1 MQAINWVLRFLG
13 LVFLILFQVLVL
25 NKLSVSTYVHPYVYP
40 MFILLLP
47 FDTPKWLMLPLA
59 FGIGLTIDMFNNTA
73 GMHASA
79 CVFIAFIRPQLIKFY
94 TPITGYESVTAPS
107 ISQLGVIW
115 FSLFTVTMILIH
127 HLIYFMLQVFWIH
140 APGFLIMKVLFST
153 GVSTALIIILA
164 FLFAQRKRRM

>member
-1 MQAINWVLRFLG
+1 MQAINWVIRFLG

-25 NKLSVSTYVHPYVYP
+25 NKLNVSTYVHPYVYP

-59 FGIGLTIDMFNNTA
+59 FAIGLTIDMFNNTA

-79 CVFIAFIRPQLIKFY
+79 CVFMAFIRPQLIKFY

-115 FSLFTVTMILIH
+115 FSLFTVTMIFIH
-127 HLIYFMLQVFWIH
+127 HLIYCMLQVFWIH
-140 APGFLIMKVLFST
+140 DPGFLILKVLFST

-164 FLFAQRKRRM
+164 FLFAQRKSRV

>member
-1 MQAINWVLRFLG
+1 MQAINWVIRFLG

-25 NKLSVSTYVHPYVYP
+25 NKLNVSTYVHPYVYP

-59 FGIGLTIDMFNNTA
+59 FAIGLTIDMFNNTA

-115 FSLFTVTMILIH
+115 FSLFTVTMIFIH
-127 HLIYFMLQVFWIH
+127 HLIYYMLQVFWIH
-140 APGFLIMKVLFST
+140 DPGFLILKVLFST

-164 FLFAQRKRRM
+164 FLFAQRKSRV

>member
-1 MQAINWVLRFLG
+1 MQSINWVIRFLG

-25 NKLSVSTYVHPYVYP
+25 NKLNVSTYVHPYVYP

-59 FGIGLTIDMFNNTA
+59 FLIGLTIDMFNNTA

-115 FSLFTVTMILIH
+115 FSLFTVTMIFIH
-127 HLIYFMLQVFWIH
+127 HLIYYMLQVFWIH
-140 APGFLIMKVLFST
+140 DPGFLILKVLFST

-164 FLFAQRKRRM
+164 FLFAQRKVRM

>member
-1 MQAINWVLRFLG
+1 MQAINWVIRFLG
-13 LVFLILFQVLVL
+13 LVFLILFQALVL
-25 NKLSVSTYVHPYVYP
+25 NKLNVSTYVHPYVYP

-59 FGIGLTIDMFNNTA
+59 FAIGLTIDMFNNTA

-115 FSLFTVTMILIH
+115 FSLFTVTMIFIH
-127 HLIYFMLQVFWIH
+127 HLIYYMLQVFWIH
-140 APGFLIMKVLFST
+140 DPGFLILKVLFST

-164 FLFAQRKRRM
+164 FLFAQRKSRV